1 MEHKQS
7 KLHIGDYSVSSIHY
21 PRAFLWNNSIME
33 ELNRK
38 QTQGSLVYQGLSF
51 TDYHRL
57 FKLNGELFR
66 GVPSIRY
73 QFCRD
78 LFNKGIMRELIT
90 KKLFVETEITSL
102 KFDPYKIVLK
112 HRTIPFVSYP
122 QEWCDLML
130 KDAAL
135 HQLDF
140 CIELDRHKL
149 LCEDAHPLN
158 ILFDG
163 CQPVFVD
170 FGSMSP
176 IPDDCTHWEWF
187 NYEQFSRAF
196 IYPLRLMAQGYGRIA
211 HWLLHD
217 YEHSVLKS
225 DFEAL
230 TRRSLPGLNLARKLA
245 SRFKYSARL
254 HTPEKIR
261 NILEKF
267 FFTRKPQLPDS
278 FNILQARCDFLKQ
291 IRQEVENIKLPS
303 TQPKIIKRS
312 DGLLLPEL
320 TSEKGTS
327 SHRIVSTVLS
337 DLRPGSV
344 LDIGRGSHQIDTPL
358 LAARYQSKV
367 VAVNPDET
375 NARNLYVVAKKNKL
389 PIIPLQINFFSPSY
403 DLSNYWF
410 KPASERLRCD
420 LVIALDLV
428 EHLIK
433 ENLRFDLIAERL
445 SVLSKRW
452 LLVDFTPDNDWESP
466 ETRAL
471 QNSGYT
477 IDSLIDELIKRFR
490 SVNKISSQSE
500 HPVLLLCEK

>member
-1 MEHKQS
+1 
-7 KLHIGDYSVSSIHY
+7 
-21 PRAFLWNNSIME
+21 ME
-33 ELNRK
+33 ESNQKL
-38 QTQGSLVYQGLSF
+38 TQASLVYQGLSF
-51 TDYHRL
+51 TDYHRV
-57 FKLNGELFR
+57 FKWNGELFR
-66 GVPSIRY
+66 GIPSIRVP
-73 QFCRD
+73 FCRY
-78 LFNKGIMRELIT
+78 LFNKGIMRELIA
-90 KKLFVETEITSL
+90 KKLFVETEITPL

-135 HQLDF
+135 HQLYF
-140 CIELDRHKL
+140 CIELDRHNL

-170 FGSMSP
+170 FGSISP
-176 IPDDCTHWEWF
+176 VPDDCTHLECF

-196 IYPLRLMAQGYGRIA
+196 VYPLRLIAQGHGRIA

-217 YEHSVLKS
+217 YELSVLRS
-225 DFEAL
+225 DLEAL
-230 TRRSLPGLNLARKLA
+230 TGRSLPGLNLARNLA
-245 SRFKYSARL
+245 NRLRHSAHL

-261 NILEKF
+261 NIVKKIF
-267 FFTRKPQLPDS
+267 MSDRPHVPDTLDH
-278 FNILQARCDFLKQ
+278 LQAKCGFFKQ

-303 TQPKIIKRS
+303 VQAEIPDAINGS
-312 DGLLLPEL
+312 LLSEL
-320 TSEKGTS
+320 TLKSL
-327 SHRIVSTVLS
+327 STVLS
-337 DLRPGSV
+337 DLRPKSV
-344 LDIGRGSHQIDTPL
+344 LDIGRDSHQTDIPL
-358 LAARYQSKV
+358 LAARCGSRV

-375 NARNLYVVAKKNKL
+375 SVRNLYVVAKKNNL

-420 LVIALDLV
+420 LVIALGLID
-428 EHLIK
+428 HLIRK
-433 ENLRFDLIAERL
+433 NLRFDLIVERL

-452 LLVDFTPDNDWESP
+452 LLVDITPNNDWDTP
-466 ETRAL
+466 EARAV
-471 QNSGYT
+471 QDSGYT
-477 IDSLIDELIKRFR
+477 IDSLMDELKKRFQ
-490 SVNKISSQSE
+490 SVSKISPQSE